1 MYKFQVLMTGS
12 EGNCSLLQYKDTTI
26 LIDAGFKT
34 KTKME
39 ELLRPIINSNK
50 IDAILITH
58 EHTDHFSTWTGR
70 LSMAINIPIYL
81 HPQHYADEETRK
93 TKYLSHE
100 DKKAKQTFKAT
111 VVDIKE
117 NQEFTIKDIAIKPF
131 TAYHDAKKTLGFVFN
146 NEFGYLA
153 DCGFIS
159 NSIKK
164 KLLPVKYLAL
174 EFNYDINKLLTSER
188 HWKAKWRT
196 LSKFGHLSN
205 DEAIKFVN
213 FLKTYGNL
221 QEIYTL
227 HPSLHHN
234 DNETIKTKILN
245 LIEGKSISNFDFH
258 ISDRENNK
266 MLSIG

>member
-1 MYKFQVLMTGS
+1 MYKFQILMTGS

-39 ELLRPIINSNK
+39 ELLGPIINSNK

-70 LSMAINIPIYL
+70 LSMATNIPIYL
-81 HPQHYADEETRK
+81 HPQHYIDEETRK
-93 TKYLSHE
+93 IKYLSHE
-100 DKKAKQTFKAT
+100 DKKAKETFYAK

-117 NQEFTIKDIAIKPF
+117 NEEFNIKDIKIKPF
-131 TAYHDAKKTLGFVFN
+131 VAYHDAKKTLGFVFN

-159 NSIKK
+159 NAIKK
-164 KLLPVKYLAL
+164 QLLPVKYLAL
-174 EFNYDINKLLTSER
+174 EFNYELEDLLTSER

-196 LSKFGHLSN
+196 LGKFGHLSN
-205 DEAIKFVN
+205 DEAVKFLS
-213 FLKTYGNL
+213 FLSTYGEL
-221 QEIYTL
+221 KEVYTL

-234 DNETIKTKILN
+234 NIEMIKSKIVN
-245 LIEGKSISNFDFH
+245 LIENKKINLEFFVSE
-258 ISDRENNK
+258 RENNN
-266 MLSIG
+266 MIEVG